1 MTEFTQ
7 AVISIVRKIPRG
19 RIATYGQIAKL
30 AGNPQGVRGVVWILK
45 SSSSTQGLP
54 WHRVVNAQGKISF
67 SLMSDLYLSQ
77 KRLLQE
83 EEIPFDADEKI
94 DLDLY
99 QWKKR
104 TKKLK

>member
-19 RIATYGQIAKL
+19 RVATYGQIAHL
-30 AGNPQGVRGVVWILK
+30 AGNPRGVRGVVWILK
-45 SSSSTQGLP
+45 SSSSTQSLP
-54 WHRVVNAQGKISF
+54 WHRVVNAKGKISF
-67 SLMSDLYLSQ
+67 PLMSDLYLRQ

-83 EEIPFDADEKI
+83 ENIPFDADEKI

-99 QWKKR
+99 QWKTR
-104 TKKLK
+104 TKKIA